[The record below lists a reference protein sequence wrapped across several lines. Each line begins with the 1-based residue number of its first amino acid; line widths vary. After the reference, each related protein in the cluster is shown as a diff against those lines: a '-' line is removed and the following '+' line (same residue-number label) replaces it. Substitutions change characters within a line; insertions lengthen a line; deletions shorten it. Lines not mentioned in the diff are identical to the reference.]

1 MRGGGAGG
9 DLSIWSRAGEVELF
23 ERSMALEKLSREE
36 LVLPTLD
43 ALESALA
50 GRLAA
55 GGEPRRLIRAVD
67 LVRQLRAA
75 AQLNA
80 NPGQLAGW
88 LCAGMF
94 S

>member
-1 MRGGGAGG
+1 
-9 DLSIWSRAGEVELF
+9 
-23 ERSMALEKLSREE
+23 MALEKLSREE
-36 LVLPTLD
+36 LVRTLD

-75 AQLNA
+75 ARLNA
-80 NPGQLAGW
+80 APGQLAGW

-94 S
+94 

>member
-1 MRGGGAGG
+1 M
-9 DLSIWSRAGEVELF
+9 SRILESGREEELL

-36 LVLPTLD
+36 LVRTLD

-75 AQLNA
+75 ARLNA
-80 NPGQLAGW
+80 APGQLAGW

-94 S
+94 